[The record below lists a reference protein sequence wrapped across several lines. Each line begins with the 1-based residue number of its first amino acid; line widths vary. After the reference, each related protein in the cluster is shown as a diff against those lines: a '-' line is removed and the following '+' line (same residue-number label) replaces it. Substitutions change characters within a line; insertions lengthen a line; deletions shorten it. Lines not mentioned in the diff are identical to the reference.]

1 MRLLSCIWVYVHV
14 CVDNIKKATFGVC
27 LLLAG
32 VRILLISG
40 RELVLNLRYVRRLAD
55 VEGYIYVG
63 TGFKQSV
70 TLPTSTFSKSLYDQ
84 NRNLKEPSV

>member
-1 MRLLSCIWVYVHV
+1 MPGTTTMRLLSCIWVYVHV

-55 VEGYIYVG
+55 VEGYICRYRKG
-63 TGFKQSV
+63 HHSW
-70 TLPTSTFSKSLYDQ
+70 
-84 NRNLKEPSV
+84 